1 MSIPSFTRL
10 VRFISKATNEVR
22 IGRPID
28 KAIDVGAAIRS
39 GHDVEVDVYSGISVL
54 NPGDSTSK
62 TEYIRTLLSP
72 LSASE
77 VGTIRCIGLNY
88 AQHAQEAKMAIPTIP
103 TVFLKPNTSLAD
115 PFPAPTIIPKHAL
128 KDDCCDF
135 ESELTIVI
143 GKSCK
148 DVSEAEALDYVLGYT
163 AANDVSSR
171 ASQFAQSQWSYSK
184 GFDGACPIGPTLV
197 SKDLIPDPGRLKLKG
212 LKNGKVMQECGC
224 DDLIFS
230 VPQIVSFLS
239 QGTTLPAG
247 TIILTGTPAGVG
259 FSYSPKEYLREG
271 DEFAVEIL
279 PHIGTLV
286 TKFENQK

>member
-1 MSIPSFTRL
+1 VDQR
-10 VRFISKATNEVR
+10 
-22 IGRPID
+22 
-28 KAIDVGAAIRS
+28 
-39 GHDVEVDVYSGISVL
+39 DVYSGISVL

-184 GFDGACPIGPTLV
+184 GFDGACPIG
-197 SKDLIPDPGRLKLKG
+197 K
-212 LKNGKVMQECGC
+212 KNYIMV
-224 DDLIFS
+224 
-230 VPQIVSFLS
+230 
-239 QGTTLPAG
+239 
-247 TIILTGTPAGVG
+247 
-259 FSYSPKEYLREG
+259 
-271 DEFAVEIL
+271 
-279 PHIGTLV
+279 
-286 TKFENQK
+286 